1 MNFNA
6 GPVQNQCH
14 TVQKGHVFTS
24 TFPEVP
30 QNMEVWYWWSQDQ
43 RVWTPI
49 LNRVNLAMEVNDSGA
64 SHSAC
69 GVQHAAGRKK
79 GNKQEW
85 KNITRCCWTPNQWG
99 RDILYIFINWIQ
111 FNFLY
116 IAPNHKHRLRQEYP
130 SLGTSNKVITD
141 VSLKYKEIYL
151 HAVAFTTVQRAT
163 ARNLQ
168 CSSVRTGETRAGFQ
182 IWAQHCTVFMQTT
195 WNEGLV

>member
-30 QNMEVWYWWSQDQ
+30 QNMEVWDWWSQDQ

-49 LNRVNLAMEVNDSGA
+49 LNRVNLAVEVNDSGA

-69 GVQHAAGRKK
+69 GVRHAAGRKK

-111 FNFLY
+111 LNFLY
-116 IAPNHKHRLRQEYP
+116 IAPNHKHRLRPEYP
-130 SLGTSNKVITD
+130 SVGTSKKVITD
-141 VSLKYKEIYL
+141 VSLKYKYRYIYMPLPSQRSRGPQPEICSA
-151 HAVAFTTVQRAT
+151 AVSEQVRLEQVSRSELST
-163 ARNLQ
+163 APYS
-168 CSSVRTGETRAGFQ
+168 CKPPEMSV
-182 IWAQHCTVFMQTT
+182 
-195 WNEGLV
+195 

>member
-30 QNMEVWYWWSQDQ
+30 QNMEVWDWWSQDQ

-49 LNRVNLAMEVNDSGA
+49 LNRVNLAVEVNDSGA

-69 GVQHAAGRKK
+69 GVRHAAGRKK

-111 FNFLY
+111 LNFLY

-130 SLGTSNKVITD
+130 LWGPVRKWSQTFLWNTNTD
-141 VSLKYKEIYL
+141 IFTCRCL
-151 HAVAFTTVQRAT
+151 HNAPEGHSQKSAVQ
-163 ARNLQ
+163 Q
-168 CSSVRTGETRAGFQ
+168 CQNR
-182 IWAQHCTVFMQTT
+182 WD
-195 WNEGLV
+195 